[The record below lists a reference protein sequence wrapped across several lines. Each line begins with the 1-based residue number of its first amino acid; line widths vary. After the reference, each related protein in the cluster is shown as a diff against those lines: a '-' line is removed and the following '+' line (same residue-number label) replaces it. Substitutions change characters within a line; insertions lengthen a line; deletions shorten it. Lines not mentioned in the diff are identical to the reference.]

1 MSIILVNRDGNISLD
16 NYNDVAY
23 ISGDEFT
30 DDSVRLLYGT
40 IDADVIVQHRTNG
53 EWLSASLSV
62 GGNSLYVGKN
72 LHLQD
77 VGGYLTCT
85 DTSRDMRRETVVH
98 EYDNTGSISQITD
111 YVYSPIETAY
121 VMQPD
126 ESGEFVG
133 TEYTISEVI
142 TISALRSKYYFKMG
156 NTLPTSNL
164 VMEIFYGADD
174 TGHVMATQIVDYT
187 TLIANTEFAVSL
199 DNSDAVLSFA
209 EGETITVKISCANT
223 FSVKADATNVYIWH
237 NGDIQ
242 RWIPKRISRE
252 NVIFTSNN
260 YTVYN
265 NEFVAVDTTGGEV
278 TVTAVIV
285 PAPDIG
291 YYFSINDVENS
302 FAVNKCTVSFAGSKL
317 DGVVDGTIDLTYNGG
332 IWKFIYE
339 GVTTGWRI
347 VSTNPISE
355 LAEMYEHDNA
365 TPIDIET
372 VNLWVTSK
380 NMTEGYSR
388 ALIFH
393 NDAGDT
399 YFSLPAGQAYNGY
412 YWLTWTVSAV
422 GYQGDTYEFGIM
434 VNSTVSN
441 KTVAQSQQGIQGT
454 ISLSGTA
461 LVNLTNLDE
470 IRGAARNITGIH
482 DITVVHSNISIVK
495 I

>member
-1 MSIILVNRDGNISLD
+1 MSILIANTSYINTVGENYILGDNDTDG
-16 NYNDVAY
+16 
-23 ISGDEFT
+23 
-30 DDSVRLLYGT
+30 SVRLLYGT
-40 IDADVIVQHRTNG
+40 IDADVIIQHRTNG
-53 EWLSASLSV
+53 EWLSASLGV
-62 GGNSLYVGKN
+62 GGNSLYLGRN

-85 DTSRDMRRETVVH
+85 DTARDISRETVVH

-111 YVYSPIETAY
+111 YVYSQIETEYA
-121 VMQPD
+121 MQPD

-142 TISALRSKYYFKMG
+142 SISALRSKYYFKMG

-164 VMEIFYGADD
+164 LMEIFYGPDD
-174 TGHVMATQIVDYT
+174 TGHVMAAQIVDYT
-187 TLIANTEFAVSL
+187 TLIANTEFTVSLTNGDAAVS
-199 DNSDAVLSFA
+199 FT
-209 EGETITVKISCANT
+209 EGETVTVKISCTDT
-223 FSVKADATNVYIWH
+223 FSVKADATDTYIWH
-237 NGDIQ
+237 KGDIQ

-252 NVIFTSNN
+252 NVIFAPDN

-278 TVTAVIV
+278 TVTAVVV

-291 YYFSINDVENS
+291 YYFSVNDVENS

-317 DGVVDGTIDLTYNGG
+317 NGVTDGTIDLTYNGG

-339 GVTTGWRI
+339 DVTTGWRI

-355 LAEMYEHDNA
+355 LAEMYDHDN
-365 TPIDIET
+365 TVPIDIET
-372 VNLWVTSK
+372 VNLWVTSE

-399 YFSLPAGQAYNGY
+399 YFSLPAGQAHDGY
-412 YWLTWTVSAV
+412 YWITWTVSAI

-434 VNSTVSN
+434 INSIVSN
-441 KTVAQSQQGIQGT
+441 KTVAQSNQGIQGT

-470 IRGAARNITGIH
+470 IRGAARNISANR